1 MVTARHTADRGALGR
16 GGHAISGAIVTRDE
30 PTLDQLF
37 GEPIVQQLMIRDG
50 IDEATTRN
58 LLQQAAAGQ
67 VPKLG
72 SVRPPSHARPPL
84 RPSKRHRGA
93 D

>member
-1 MVTARHTADRGALGR
+1 MVRARHTADRGALGR

-37 GEPIVQQLMIRDG
+37 AEPIVQQLMVRDG

-58 LLQQAAAGQ
+58 VLQQAAAGQ
-67 VPKLG
+67 VTKLG
-72 SVRPPSHARPPL
+72 SERPLSRARSPL

>member
-1 MVTARHTADRGALGR
+1 MVRARHTADRGALGR

-30 PTLDQLF
+30 PTIDQLF
-37 GEPIVQQLMIRDG
+37 GEPIVQQLMMRDG

-58 LLQQAAAGQ
+58 LLQKTAAGQ
-67 VPKLG
+67 VPELG
-72 SVRPPSHARPPL
+72 SVPPSHARPPL

>member
-1 MVTARHTADRGALGR
+1 MVRARHTADPGALGR
-16 GGHAISGAIVTRDE
+16 GGHAISGAIVTPDE

-37 GEPIVQQLMIRDG
+37 AEPIVQQLMIRDR

-58 LLQQAAAGQ
+58 LLQQAAA

>member
-1 MVTARHTADRGALGR
+1 MVKARHTADRGVLGW

-30 PTLDQLF
+30 PTIDQLF
-37 GEPIVQQLMIRDG
+37 GEPIVQQLMMRDG

-58 LLQQAAAGQ
+58 LLQKTAAGQ
-67 VPKLG
+67 VPELG

>member
-1 MVTARHTADRGALGR
+1 MVRARHTADPGALGR
-16 GGHAISGAIVTRDE
+16 GGHAISGAIVTPDE
-30 PTLDQLF
+30 PTLLF
-37 GEPIVQQLMIRDG
+37 AEPIVQQLMIRDR

-84 RPSKRHRGA
+84 RP
-93 D
+93 